1 MKPQHSAKKRGKPM
15 KSELV
20 MILAAMASA
29 LVLMGMLIACIPYYD
44 TGTREI
50 ADPEPLLQQ
59 QRERNKQQGPEQT
72 NYQRQE
78 ESKHEYSENNLWREL
93 DG

>member
-1 MKPQHSAKKRGKPM
+1 MKPQHSARKHGKPM

-20 MILAAMASA
+20 MILVAMASA

-59 QRERNKQQGPEQT
+59 RREQEQDEPPEEPPT
-72 NYQRQE
+72 E
-78 ESKHEYSENNLWREL
+78 ETQMPTVPPEKNP
-93 DG
+93 

>member
-1 MKPQHSAKKRGKPM
+1 MKPQHSARKHGKPM

-20 MILAAMASA
+20 MILVAMASA

-59 QRERNKQQGPEQT
+59 QREQKKARWFLPRSWWTQQEQ
-72 NYQRQE
+72 Q
-78 ESKHEYSENNLWREL
+78 SW
-93 DG
+93 